1 MIYSIQKASL
11 TKRISAFLFDVMM
24 IIVVFLVCALSMSA
38 ILGYSNYTQ
47 EKDMIQASILEKY
60 NIEALEEKYSDIEVA
75 NFIYYN
81 NLSDEERVAFE
92 SNEDLPEELRKNF
105 KDCLYEI
112 NNNEKI
118 ATLTGTMF
126 SLFITIFST
135 SLLIAFIILEF
146 IVPLIFKNGQTL
158 GKKIF
163 SLGVVRIDSV
173 KVSPIVLFVRTILGK
188 YTISTMVPLISFCWF
203 TLFPSITPLFFIL
216 LILLLHIVFYFT
228 SGTGALIHDKM
239 AATAVVDMQTQMIF
253 DSVEALEEYKLQVHR
268 EEAEKADY

>member
-24 IIVVFLVCALSMSA
+24 IVVVFLVCALSMSA

-60 NIEALEEKYSDIEVA
+60 NIEALEEKYADIEGA
-75 NFIYYN
+75 NFIHYN
-81 NLSDEERVAFE
+81 NLSVEEKTAFE
-92 SNEDLPEELRKNF
+92 NNEDLPEELRKNF
-105 KDCLYEI
+105 KDCLDEI
-112 NNNEKI
+112 NSNEEI

-126 SLFITIFST
+126 SLFVTIFST
-135 SLLIAFIILEF
+135 SLLFAFIILEF
-146 IVPLIFKNGQTL
+146 IVPLLFKNGQTL

-173 KVSPIVLFVRTILGK
+173 KVSPLVLFVRTILGK
-188 YTISTMVPLISFCWF
+188 YTISAMVPLISFCWF
-203 TLFPSITPLFFIL
+203 TLLPSITPLFFIL

-228 SGTGALIHDKM
+228 SGIGALIHDKM

-268 EEAEKADY
+268 EEVEKADY